1 MKNKLIVMVSFAFLL
16 ILKEIFVPMEASVI
30 RWVVLVG
37 IFVVIAILELIL
49 YRKSKKEVKK

>member
-1 MKNKLIVMVSFAFLL
+1 MKNKLIVIISFVVLL
-16 ILKEIFVPMEASVI
+16 ILKEIFVPVEASVI

-49 YRKSKKEVKK
+49 YRKSKREIKK